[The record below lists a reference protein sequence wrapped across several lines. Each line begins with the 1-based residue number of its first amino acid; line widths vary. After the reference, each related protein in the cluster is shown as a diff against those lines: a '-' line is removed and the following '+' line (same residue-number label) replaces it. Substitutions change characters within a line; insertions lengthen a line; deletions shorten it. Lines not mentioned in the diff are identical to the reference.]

1 MAHIVDDSR
10 ASLEG
15 FFSAPIAKAILGAA
29 MKRAGT
35 TGPEFQPAWYDAF
48 FAELTRLLSVYLP
61 DPARR
66 AHCMTQLDALRAV
79 VRPKAVASTPNLR
92 APRVPLFDGVPGAV
106 HETPLEVDPNPFASA
121 SRRQQARE
129 ARRDEDTNRALP
141 MAESAGAHRLSAR
154 DPGTTTK
161 VLVRDEID
169 VPNACEVARD
179 LSKKLGFSVVDQTK
193 MATAVSE
200 LARNMLQ
207 YAGGGTILFAE
218 VLAPR
223 RGLEAFFEDRGPG
236 IANLEGVLDPKYRST
251 TGMGMGLRGSKR
263 IADEFLIDTQPG
275 DGTRITMRKYV
286 A

>member
-10 ASLEG
+10 ATLEG

-48 FAELTRLLSVYLP
+48 FAELTRLLAVYLP

-66 AHCMTQLDALRAV
+66 AACVTRLDALRAV
-79 VRPKAVASTPNLR
+79 VRPKAQSTAGLK
-92 APRVPLFDGVPGAV
+92 APRVPLFDGIPGVVPP
-106 HETPLEVDPNPFASA
+106 EPPTPPPTTTLDSA
-121 SRRQQARE
+121 FHPSRSRSGER
-129 ARRDEDTNRALP
+129 LP
-141 MAESAGAHRLSAR
+141 AR
-154 DPGTTTK
+154 DPGTSTK

-179 LSKKLGFSVVDQTK
+179 LAKKLGFSLVDQTK

-218 VLAPR
+218 VIAPR

-251 TGMGMGLRGSKR
+251 TGMGMGLRGSRR

>member
-10 ASLEG
+10 VVLEG

-29 MKRAGT
+29 MKRAGNA
-35 TGPEFQPAWYDAF
+35 GPEYQPAWYEGL
-48 FAELTRLLSVYLP
+48 FAELGRLLSVYLP
-61 DPARR
+61 DPGRR
-66 AHCMTQLDALRAV
+66 ADCFGKLEALHNV
-79 VRPKAVASTPNLR
+79 VRPRLPSGNGLR
-92 APRVPLFDGVPGAV
+92 APRVPRFPDSRNSVAPEPTTGHPGRPAPV
-106 HETPLEVDPNPFASA
+106 LRGAQYPIPKPDD
-121 SRRQQARE
+121 SRP
-129 ARRDEDTNRALP
+129 RAQ
-141 MAESAGAHRLSAR
+141 GANATS
-154 DPGTTTK
+154 TS
-161 VLVRDEID
+161 VVVRDEID

-179 LSKKLGFSVVDQTK
+179 LAKKLGFSIVDQTK

-207 YAGGGTILFAE
+207 YAGGGHIRFAE

-223 RGLEAFFEDRGPG
+223 KGLEAFFEDRGPG
-236 IANLEGVLDPKYRST
+236 IADLDGVLDPKYRSM

>member
-10 ASLEG
+10 GALEG

-29 MKRAGT
+29 MKRAAT
-35 TGPEFQPAWYDAF
+35 TGPEYQPAWYDAF
-48 FAELTRLLSVYLP
+48 FGELTRLLSVYLP

-66 AHCMTQLDALRAV
+66 AQCTSKLDALRAV
-79 VRPKAVASTPNLR
+79 VRPKVGPSANLR

-106 HETPLEVDPNPFASA
+106 QETPLEVDPNPFAG
-121 SRRQQARE
+121 SRRLM
-129 ARRDEDTNRALP
+129 RRADEDTHNKA
-141 MAESAGAHRLSAR
+141 AR

>member
-10 ASLEG
+10 AVLEG

-29 MKRAGT
+29 MKRAGNA
-35 TGPEFQPAWYDAF
+35 GPEFQTAWYEGL
-48 FAELTRLLSVYLP
+48 FAELGRLLSVYLP
-61 DPARR
+61 DPSRR
-66 AHCMTQLDALRAV
+66 ADCLGRLEGLHNV
-79 VRPKAVASTPNLR
+79 VRPRLPTSAGLR
-92 APRVPLFDGVPGAV
+92 APRVPRFAESSRSLTGPPRQGSDQNPSHASHPGRPAPV
-106 HETPLEVDPNPFASA
+106 LRGGRMPEPSGGRSSQD
-121 SRRQQARE
+121 RM
-129 ARRDEDTNRALP
+129 RAQ
-141 MAESAGAHRLSAR
+141 SAGATS
-154 DPGTTTK
+154 TS
-161 VLVRDEID
+161 VVVRDEID

-179 LSKKLGFSVVDQTK
+179 LAKKLGFSVVDQTK

-207 YAGGGTILFAE
+207 YAGGGHIRFAE

-223 RGLEAFFEDRGPG
+223 KGLEAFFEDRGPG
-236 IANLEGVLDPKYRST
+236 IADLDGVLDPKYRSM

>member
-10 ASLEG
+10 AVLEG

-29 MKRAGT
+29 MKRANGA
-35 TGPEFQPAWYDAF
+35 GPEFQSAWYEGL
-48 FAELTRLLSVYLP
+48 FAELARLLSVYLP

-66 AHCMTQLDALRAV
+66 ADCFGRLEALHNV
-79 VRPKAVASTPNLR
+79 VRPRLQSNAGLR
-92 APRVPLFDGVPGAV
+92 APRVPRLDDPALLERPGRPAPV
-106 HETPLEVDPNPFASA
+106 LRGAPEPPMRSSQDR
-121 SRRQQARE
+121 SRGQ
-129 ARRDEDTNRALP
+129 
-141 MAESAGAHRLSAR
+141 SAGATS
-154 DPGTTTK
+154 TS
-161 VLVRDEID
+161 VVVRDEID

-179 LSKKLGFSVVDQTK
+179 LAKKLGFSIVDQTK

-207 YAGGGTILFAE
+207 YAGGGHIRFAE

-223 RGLEAFFEDRGPG
+223 KGLEAFFEDRGPG
-236 IANLEGVLDPKYRST
+236 IADLDGVLDPKYRSM

>member
-10 ASLEG
+10 TVLEG

-29 MKRAGT
+29 MKRAGNA
-35 TGPEFQPAWYDAF
+35 GPEFQTAWYEGL
-48 FAELTRLLSVYLP
+48 FAELGRLLSVYLP

-66 AHCMTQLDALRAV
+66 SDCFGKLEALHNV
-79 VRPKAVASTPNLR
+79 VRPRLPGTPGLR
-92 APRVPLFDGVPGAV
+92 APRLPRFAESSRSLTGPPPRGSADDVGGPAV
-106 HETPLEVDPNPFASA
+106 HHGRPAPVLRGGIFPKPDDGRSSQDRMRVAN
-121 SRRQQARE
+121 
-129 ARRDEDTNRALP
+129 
-141 MAESAGAHRLSAR
+141 AGATS
-154 DPGTTTK
+154 TS
-161 VLVRDEID
+161 VVVRDEID

-179 LSKKLGFSVVDQTK
+179 LAKKLGFSIVDQTK

-207 YAGGGTILFAE
+207 YAGGGNIRFAE

-223 RGLEAFFEDRGPG
+223 KGLEAFFEDRGPG
-236 IANLEGVLDPKYRST
+236 IADLDGVLDPKYRSM